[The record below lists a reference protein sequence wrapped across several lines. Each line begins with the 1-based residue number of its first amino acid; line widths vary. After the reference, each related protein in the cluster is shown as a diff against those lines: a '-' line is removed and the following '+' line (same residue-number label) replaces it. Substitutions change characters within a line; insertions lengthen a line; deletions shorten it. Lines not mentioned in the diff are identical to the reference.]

1 MPLTLMVNG
10 ETRKLDPAPEPASL
24 AAVVAQLA
32 NNPQLVVAEHNGV
45 IAPRSRWDSILVKDD
60 DTLEIVTI
68 VGGGS

>member
-10 ETRKLDPAPEPASL
+10 ETRVLDPAPDPASL
-24 AAVVAQLA
+24 AAVVALLA
-32 NNPQLVVAEHNGV
+32 NNPQLVGAEHNGV
-45 IAPRSRWDSILVKDD
+45 IAPRSRWDSIVVKDD

>member
-10 ETRKLDPAPEPASL
+10 ETRVLDPAPTPASL
-24 AAVVAQLA
+24 AAVVALLA
-32 NNPQLVVAEHNGV
+32 NSPQLVVAEHNGV
-45 IAPRSRWDSILVKDD
+45 IAPRSRWDNIVVKDD

>member
-10 ETRKLDPAPEPASL
+10 ETRVLDPAPDPASL
-24 AAVVAQLA
+24 AAVVALLA
-32 NNPQLVVAEHNGV
+32 NNPRLVVAEHNGV
-45 IAPRSRWDSILVKDD
+45 IAPRSRWDSIVVKND

>member
-10 ETRKLDPAPEPASL
+10 ETRVLDSAPDPASL
-24 AAVVAQLA
+24 AAVVALLA

-45 IAPRSRWDSILVKDD
+45 IAPRSRWDSIVVKNN

>member
-10 ETRKLDPAPEPASL
+10 ETRVLDPAPERASL
-24 AAVVAQLA
+24 AAVVALLA

-45 IAPRSRWDSILVKDD
+45 IAPRSRWESIVVKDD

>member
-10 ETRKLDPAPEPASL
+10 ETRVLDPAPTPANL
-24 AAVVAQLA
+24 AAVVALLA
-32 NNPQLVVAEHNGV
+32 DNPQLLVAEHNGV
-45 IAPRSRWDSILVKDD
+45 IAPRSRWDNIVVKDD

>member
-1 MPLTLMVNG
+1 MPLNLIVNG
-10 ETRKLDPAPEPASL
+10 ETHVLDPAPDPASL
-24 AAVVAQLA
+24 EAVVALLA

-45 IAPRSRWDSILVKDD
+45 IAPRSRWDSIVVKDD

>member
-10 ETRKLDPAPEPASL
+10 ETRVLDPAPDPASL
-24 AAVVAQLA
+24 AAVVALLA

-45 IAPRSRWDSILVKDD
+45 IAPRSRWDSIVVKNN

>member
-10 ETRKLDPAPEPASL
+10 ETRVLDPAPDPASL
-24 AAVVAQLA
+24 AAIVALLA

-45 IAPRSRWDSILVKDD
+45 IAPRSRWYSIVVKDD

>member
-10 ETRKLDPAPEPASL
+10 ETRVLDPAPDPASL
-24 AAVVAQLA
+24 AAVVALLA

-45 IAPRSRWDSILVKDD
+45 IASRSRWDSILVKDD

>member
-10 ETRKLDPAPEPASL
+10 DTLVLDPAPEPASL
-24 AAVVAQLA
+24 AAVVALLA

-45 IAPRSRWDSILVKDD
+45 IAPRSRWDSIVVKDD

>member
-10 ETRKLDPAPEPASL
+10 ETRVLDPAPEPASL

-32 NNPQLVVAEHNGV
+32 NNPQLVVTEHNGV
-45 IAPRSRWDSILVKDD
+45 IAPRGRWDSILVKDD
-60 DTLEIVTI
+60 DTLEIVII

>member
-10 ETRKLDPAPEPASL
+10 ETRVLDPAPDHASL
-24 AAVVAQLA
+24 AAVVALLA

-45 IAPRSRWDSILVKDD
+45 IAPRSRWDSIVVKDD

>member
-10 ETRKLDPAPEPASL
+10 KIRVLDPAPDPASL
-24 AAVVAQLA
+24 AAVVALLA
-32 NNPQLVVAEHNGV
+32 NNPQLVVAEHNSV
-45 IAPRSRWDSILVKDD
+45 IAPRSRWDSIVVKDD

>member
-10 ETRKLDPAPEPASL
+10 ETRELNPAPEPASL

>member
-10 ETRKLDPAPEPASL
+10 DTRVLDPAPEPASL
-24 AAVVAQLA
+24 AAVVALLA

-45 IAPRSRWDSILVKDD
+45 IAPRSRWDSIVVKND

>member
-10 ETRKLDPAPEPASL
+10 ETRELDPAPEPASL

-60 DTLEIVTI
+60 DTLEILTI

>member
-10 ETRKLDPAPEPASL
+10 ETRVLDPAPEPASL
-24 AAVVAQLA
+24 AAVVASLA
-32 NNPQLVVAEHNGV
+32 NNPQLVGAEHNGV
-45 IAPRSRWDSILVKDD
+45 IAPRSRWDSTVVKDD

>member
-10 ETRKLDPAPEPASL
+10 ETRVLDPAPKPASL
-24 AAVVAQLA
+24 AAVVALLA
-32 NNPQLVVAEHNGV
+32 NNPQVVVTEHNGV
-45 IAPRSRWDSILVKDD
+45 IAPRSSWGSIVVKND

>member
-10 ETRKLDPAPEPASL
+10 ETRELDPAPEPACL
-24 AAVVAQLA
+24 AAVIAQLA
-32 NNPQLVVAEHNGV
+32 NSPQLVVAEHNGV

>member
-10 ETRKLDPAPEPASL
+10 ETRELDPAPAPATL

-45 IAPRSRWDSILVKDD
+45 IASRSRWDSILVKDD

>member
-10 ETRKLDPAPEPASL
+10 ETRMLDPAPTPASL
-24 AAVVAQLA
+24 AAVVALLA

-45 IAPRSRWDSILVKDD
+45 IAPRSRCDNNVVNDD

>member
-10 ETRKLDPAPEPASL
+10 ETRVLDPAPEPASL
-24 AAVVAQLA
+24 AAVVALLA

-45 IAPRSRWDSILVKDD
+45 IAPRSRWDSIVVKNN

>member
-1 MPLTLMVNG
+1 MSLTLKVNG
-10 ETRKLDPAPEPASL
+10 ETRVLDPAPAPATL

-32 NNPQLVVAEHNGV
+32 NNPLLVVAEHNGV
-45 IAPRSRWDSILVKDD
+45 IASRSRWDSILVKDD

>member
-1 MPLTLMVNG
+1 MHLSLMVNG
-10 ETRKLDPAPEPASL
+10 GTRVLDPAPEPASL
-24 AAVVAQLA
+24 AAVVALLA

-45 IAPRSRWDSILVKDD
+45 IAPRSRWDSIVVKND

>member
-10 ETRKLDPAPEPASL
+10 ETRVLDPAPDPASL
-24 AAVVAQLA
+24 AAIVALLA
-32 NNPQLVVAEHNGV
+32 NNPQLVVAELNGV
-45 IAPRSRWDSILVKDD
+45 IAPRSRWDSIVVKDD

>member
-10 ETRKLDPAPEPASL
+10 ETRVLDQAPDPASL
-24 AAVVAQLA
+24 AAVVALLA

-45 IAPRSRWDSILVKDD
+45 IAPRSRWDSIVVKDD

>member
-10 ETRKLDPAPEPASL
+10 ETRELDPAPEPANL

>member
-10 ETRKLDPAPEPASL
+10 ETRELDPAPEPASL

-45 IAPRSRWDSILVKDD
+45 IAPRNRWDSILVKDD

>member
-1 MPLTLMVNG
+1 MSLTLKVNG
-10 ETRKLDPAPEPASL
+10 ETRVLDPAPAPATL
-24 AAVVAQLA
+24 AAVVAKLA

-45 IAPRSRWDSILVKDD
+45 IASRSRWDSILVKDD

>member
-10 ETRKLDPAPEPASL
+10 ETRVLDPAPTPASL
-24 AAVVAQLA
+24 ATIVALLA
-32 NNPQLVVAEHNGV
+32 NNPQLVVVEHNGV
-45 IAPRSRWDSILVKDD
+45 IAPRSRWDNTVVKDD

>member
-10 ETRKLDPAPEPASL
+10 ETRVLDLATEPASL
-24 AAVVAQLA
+24 AAVVALLA

-45 IAPRSRWDSILVKDD
+45 IAPRSRWNSIVVKDD